1 MTKTVEI
8 SSGVVDGFDDDGVL
22 TFLGIPYAA
31 APVGNLRFKPP
42 EPVTPWSG
50 VLVAGEWGPTPPQPN
65 LPITA
70 GLPPQGED
78 CLRVSVWTP
87 STTGSDRPVMA
98 WIHGGAYSVMAASD
112 PGWNGRN
119 LARTADVVVVS
130 IEYRTGALGFLHL
143 ADAFGPEFEG
153 SGCAGILDQIAA
165 LRWVG
170 ENAAAFGGN
179 PANITLFGES
189 AGAMSIGTLLAMP
202 EAAGLFSKA
211 VLQSGASHAVLD
223 RETAAEGTGIF
234 LGAAGVSDPGDLL
247 SMTPEQIVEI
257 QVATTLDII
266 RDRRGPERALG
277 MAWAPVVDGL
287 FLPQH
292 PIDAVAE
299 GSAKEIP
306 LIIGTTRDEFR
317 LFSVLMSMPL
327 PRDEEKLAARVRH
340 VFGDRGDPDRAARG
354 YVQDA
359 GGDPA
364 AAATDFL
371 TDLIFRIPAE
381 RLAEAQSQHRKDT
394 LVYRFDWP
402 SPLLDGRLGACH
414 AIELPFLFD
423 PGPDSVMA
431 ALAGP
436 NPPRGLTS
444 VVQGAWGDFAHDREV
459 RLDPLG
465 IWPCWN
471 PKERPTAL
479 LDSECTVAEAPDA
492 ERLARWDGV

>member
-1 MTKTVEI
+1 
-8 SSGVVDGFDDDGVL
+8 
-22 TFLGIPYAA
+22 
-31 APVGNLRFKPP
+31 
-42 EPVTPWSG
+42 
-50 VLVAGEWGPTPPQPN
+50 
-65 LPITA
+65 
-70 GLPPQGED
+70 
-78 CLRVSVWTP
+78 
-87 STTGSDRPVMA
+87 
-98 WIHGGAYSVMAASD
+98 
-112 PGWNGRN
+112 
-119 LARTADVVVVS
+119 
-130 IEYRTGALGFLHL
+130 
-143 ADAFGPEFEG
+143 
-153 SGCAGILDQIAA
+153 
-165 LRWVG
+165 
-170 ENAAAFGGN
+170 
-179 PANITLFGES
+179 
-189 AGAMSIGTLLAMP
+189 
-202 EAAGLFSKA
+202 
-211 VLQSGASHAVLD
+211 
-223 RETAAEGTGIF
+223 
-234 LGAAGVSDPGDLL
+234 LL

-340 VFGDRGDPDRAARG
+340 VFGDRGNPDCAARG

-479 LDSECTVAEAPDA
+479 LDSECTVAKAPDA